1 MVNSQVVENESGAVC
16 RIRGRQPCFLVIKNR
31 LRYKMPPAEHEKRGS
46 ESDGVLIIKT
56 SSA

>member
-1 MVNSQVVENESGAVC
+1 MVNSQVAENESGAVC
-16 RIRGRQPCFLVIKNR
+16 RICGRQPCFLLIKYR

-56 SSA
+56 SPA